1 MKNMMNCTRTVR
13 WKGWIHPIL
22 QNGPIVQIACL
33 ARNWIQF
40 SHQTASNDL
49 VATMHMYIC
58 TFTGTSHGSIF
69 VSYRQC
75 NTFHFRLNI
84 TNDNSND
91 KTSNL
96 VVSKLR
102 FRNASEGL
110 SSHISRIF
118 FAKRWCI
125 KMLKFIRRKPL

>member
-1 MKNMMNCTRTVR
+1 
-13 WKGWIHPIL
+13 
-22 QNGPIVQIACL
+22 
-33 ARNWIQF
+33 
-40 SHQTASNDL
+40 
-49 VATMHMYIC
+49 MHMYIC

-91 KTSNL
+91 KSSNL

-118 FAKRWCI
+118 FHPLSSDDKWSPSMVVCI
-125 KMLKFIRRKPL
+125 HKEIVDTVGYAYPLNPK